1 MKRRSTHRILGRQL
15 AVELEE
21 DELTRV
27 VGGQVIAPDDT
38 STVDPKTGEE
48 ID

>member
-1 MKRRSTHRILGRQL
+1 LGRQL

-27 VGGQVIAPDDT
+27 VGGQVVATAPDDT
-38 STVDPKTGEE
+38 STVDPNTGEE
-48 ID
+48 ND